1 MHVHRLSFS
10 WLANEWR
17 NTQKYSY
24 LALTISCVNIALH
37 ETTP

>member
-1 MHVHRLSFS
+1 MHVHRLPFL

-24 LALTISCVNIALH
+24 LAFNLSFANIALH
-37 ETTP
+37 ETTT